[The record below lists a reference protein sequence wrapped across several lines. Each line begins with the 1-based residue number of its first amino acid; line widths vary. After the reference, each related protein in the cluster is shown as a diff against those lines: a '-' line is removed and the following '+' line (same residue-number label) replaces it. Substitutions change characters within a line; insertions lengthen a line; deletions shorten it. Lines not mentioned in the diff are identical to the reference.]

1 MQQFDISQVLKELL
15 EYYSFNEETLA
26 KYLSL
31 DMKHIQEI
39 LRGNFEA
46 LPYNN
51 IQKFEIYNKIM
62 FLSLIP
68 KDSKDLRLSSFLEVL
83 ISYHKLSTKT
93 IAKMAEVKISD
104 IDNILKN
111 SEDVPIDI
119 KYKVAITVM
128 SLRFFLKENELIA
141 PNKSKVLI
149 RCYYH

>member
-1 MQQFDISQVLKELL
+1 MQQFDILQVLKELL

-128 SLRFFLKENELIA
+128 SLRFFLKENEL
-141 PNKSKVLI
+141 NT
-149 RCYYH
+149 

>member
-128 SLRFFLKENELIA
+128 SLRFFLKENEL
-141 PNKSKVLI
+141 NT
-149 RCYYH
+149 

>member
-68 KDSKDLRLSSFLEVL
+68 KDSKDIRLSAFLEVL
-83 ISYHKLSTKT
+83 ISHHKLSTKT
-93 IAKMAEVKISD
+93 IANMSDVKISD

-111 SEDVPIDI
+111 PEGVSIDI

-128 SLRFFLKENELIA
+128 SLRFFLKESEL
-141 PNKSKVLI
+141 NT
-149 RCYYH
+149 